1 MVLCEKTMIEVYLFQ
16 SPVAA
21 LKTRADTI
29 GHRSFLFQPT
39 PSKTV
44 REYSYAEAFLTARR
58 IANFLHGQGF
68 SRGARVGLLSKNCAE
83 WFIVDWA
90 LQLGGFV
97 SVPLFPTSPE
107 NKIQE
112 ALQRIPVQFLF
123 IGKLDHA
130 ESYQP
135 LTDLALPTASLPY
148 PGVRT
153 DFAWQELLQTEPLGE
168 QDLFWPTEDDLM
180 TIHQTSGTNGQPKGV
195 ELTFGA
201 YHYACQQATEALA
214 VSEQDRLISY
224 LPLAHIAERM
234 MIQGNAVFSGAQVYF
249 VHSLATFAKDLRRAK
264 PTAFMSVP
272 RLWKNF
278 QMAIEQKLP
287 APLLK
292 TFMKYAVT
300 RKLLGKLIR
309 HLLGLRYARLTG
321 SGAAAM
327 PIELLQ
333 WYERIGIPIS
343 EAWGMTETC
352 GLSAMNYPYR
362 PERAGTIGQPI
373 PGTEMKLSPEGEVL
387 IRSKGITRAYFD
399 DPAATH
405 NAFTEDGFFKT
416 GDKATWDE
424 TRQAWQLIGR
434 MNDSFKSAKGKY
446 VHPQVIE
453 SRLLTSPL
461 IEQACVVGEGMAQP
475 VAIVQLPEST
485 LLDKFMEQL
494 HTLLADVNSALEHHE
509 QLARVFVSKEMW
521 TPENQL
527 LTPTMKPRR
536 GNVSAL
542 IADHL
547 YQHSRDKIVVL
558 GEAD

>member
-1 MVLCEKTMIEVYLFQ
+1 MFQ

-21 LKTRADTI
+21 LKNRADSI
-29 GHRSFLFQPT
+29 GHRPFLFQPT
-39 PSKTV
+39 PSKTL
-44 REYSYAEAFLTARR
+44 REYSYAEAFVIARR
-58 IANFLHGQGF
+58 VANFLQRQGIE
-68 SRGARVGLLSKNCAE
+68 RGARVGILSKNCAE
-83 WFIVDWA
+83 WFLIDWA

-107 NKIQE
+107 SKIRE
-112 ALQRIPVQFLF
+112 SLLHIPVEFLF
-123 IGKLDHA
+123 IGKLDNA
-130 ESYQP
+130 ESYHP
-135 LTDLALPTASLPY
+135 LTQLSIPTASLPY
-148 PGVRT
+148 PGLQT
-153 DFAWQELLQTEPLGE
+153 DFSWQALLKTEPLAE
-168 QDLFWPTEDDLM
+168 HDLFWPQENDLM

-249 VHSLATFAKDLRRAK
+249 VHSLATFAQDLRRAK

-278 QMAIEQKLP
+278 QMTIEQKIPSSALSFLMRYQP
-287 APLLK
+287 
-292 TFMKYAVT
+292 T

-309 HLLGLRYARLTG
+309 HLLGLSHARLTG

-327 PIELLQ
+327 PIELLH
-333 WYERIGIPIS
+333 WYENLGIPIS

-352 GLSAMNYPYR
+352 GLSAMNYPYQ

-373 PGTEMKLSPEGEVL
+373 PGTDMKLSPEGEVL
-387 IRSKGITRAYFD
+387 IRSKGITRAYFENEY
-399 DPAATH
+399 ATQQ
-405 NAFTEDGFFKT
+405 AFTDDGYFRT
-416 GDKATWDE
+416 GDKAVWDE
-424 TRQAWQLIGR
+424 NIQAWTLIGR

-461 IEQACVVGEGMAQP
+461 IEQACVIGEGMAQP

-485 LLDKFMEQL
+485 LLTKFSDQL
-494 HTLLADVNSALEHHE
+494 HQLLADVNAALEHHE
-509 QLARVFVSKEMW
+509 QLARLFVSKETW

-527 LTPTMKPRR
+527 LTPTMKPKRR
-536 GNVSAL
+536 NVSQL

-547 YQHSRDKIVVL
+547 QEQTSEKIIVV
-558 GEAD
+558 GATD